1 MTAMAQGSDHHTG
14 PADRVPGGQGPAGQ
28 GPAGQGPAG
37 QGPGGQGPA
46 PRGRGDAPATKRL
59 VATVLIMETVVI
71 WLAIPVAL
79 AVEHASPRKAGV
91 AGVVLAVVAV
101 VLAAMARRRLRWTI
115 VGGSVLQA
123 LVIAAG
129 AIVPVM
135 YFLGAIFAAFWVIG
149 LRLGHRLDVASSFRL
164 GE

>member
-1 MTAMAQGSDHHTG
+1 MTAMAHSGEHETG
-14 PADRVPGGQGPAGQ
+14 PGDQPPVEQGAG
-28 GPAGQGPAG
+28 AH
-37 QGPGGQGPA
+37 
-46 PRGRGDAPATKRL
+46 GRGDAPATKRL
-59 VATVLIMETVVI
+59 LATVLIMETVVI

-101 VLAAMARRRLRWTI
+101 LLAAVARRRLRWTI

-149 LRLGHRLDVASSFRL
+149 LRLGRRLDAAS
-164 GE
+164 